1 MVPALLA
8 EMILRAVAARGVT
21 LVVAARAPADVVI
34 LGPGAAPGRAAG
46 APVLALSEDFSRL
59 LGPGPE
65 DDVAFT
71 ADALAGRL
79 REIAESI

>member
-1 MVPALLA
+1 MLAVSTLLRGR
-8 EMILRAVAARGVT
+8 LVWVANSEF
-21 LVVAARAPADVVI
+21 VI
-34 LGPGAAPGRAAG
+34 SSG

-79 REIAESI
+79 REIAEAI